1 MFRQDEKGEKMRKE
15 KKKLHFFSLCGK
27 LKLNSQQDSWNS
39 SNNWVMRYENTVG
52 LSYPKVWSPRSH
64 LVSREMLTHSNVFY
78 MHYMHTDLL
87 IWRNVKKTPTTTQR
101 QGSLLHYPCRSSH
114 NRNISAPLH
123 LCPGSCQFCFQ
134 ENSNKER
141 LSASDTFSCWHLNYF
156 PGSIS
161 VAATN
166 ALSPWLQFS
175 GLRFGKKKKG

>member
-1 MFRQDEKGEKMRKE
+1 MFRQDEKGEKRRKGKKAKE
-15 KKKLHFFSLCGK
+15 KKKLQAGFLEFFDWLGYEIWKYCRFKLSKSLITPK
-27 LKLNSQQDSWNS
+27 PP
-39 SNNWVMRYENTVG
+39 G
-52 LSYPKVWSPRSH
+52 LQRDGDTFKCILMQVR
-64 LVSREMLTHSNVFY
+64 
-78 MHYMHTDLL
+78 TDLF
-87 IWRNVKKTPTTTQR
+87 IWGNVKKKPTTTQR

-114 NRNISAPLH
+114 NRDISTPLH

-141 LSASDTFSCWHLNYF
+141 LSASDTFSCWHLSYF

-175 GLRFGKKKKG
+175 GLRFGKKKKKG